1 MTTEE
6 FEKEREELL
15 ERVKKAEQ
23 IASES
28 QAEAAVYRDLLEDL
42 YKAADQALENND
54 LRLLHKITGRLAF
67 WNVPREG
74 DVKEW
79 GKYFLHAYIRDA
91 SWLDDTKKA
100 LEKIKGYAERLAV
113 ETDPKNA
120 ELRESILKTAEDG
133 LIPHI

>member
-6 FEKEREELL
+6 FEKERKELL

-42 YKAADQALENND
+42 YKAADQALENNE
-54 LRLLHKITGRLAF
+54 LGLLHKITGRLAF
-67 WNVPREG
+67 WNVPSED

-79 GKYFLHAYIRDA
+79 GRYFLHAYIRDA
-91 SWLDDTKKA
+91 GSLDDTKKA
-100 LEKIKGYAERLAV
+100 LEKIK
-113 ETDPKNA
+113 NA
-120 ELRESILKTAEDG
+120 HVA
-133 LIPHI
+133 

>member
-6 FEKEREELL
+6 FKKEREELL
-15 ERVKKAEQ
+15 ERVRKAEQ

-42 YKAADQALENND
+42 YKAADQAIKNND
-54 LRLLHKITGRLAF
+54 LPLLHKITGRLAF
-67 WNVPREG
+67 WNVPSEG

-91 SWLDDTKKA
+91 GWLDDTKKA
-100 LEKIKGYAERLAV
+100 LEKIKEYAEQLAV
-113 ETDPKNA
+113 EADSKNA
-120 ELRESILKTAEDG
+120 ELRESILKTAGDG